1 LSDKEAAMRWFM
13 DMSVR
18 AKLLTGFGLVIALLV
33 VTAGAAVVAISA
45 MRDAQREVIEEDYQ
59 IATDLLA
66 LRGHQN
72 RQRALFLD
80 MSLKTRRADQEAIE
94 REIRAGRPVM
104 DELLTRITRLKSDEP
119 RFLARVDEMKRT
131 LEAYQ
136 QVRDRQMALIY
147 DGKAAESRELSVGE
161 QEGRYEKFRALATE
175 LSDEALAKARAAATG
190 AEALAAR
197 SVQLITGVGV
207 IAVLIALAMALL
219 LHNIIV
225 GPLQDVSSAARRIA
239 AGELAVSLSPGERRD
254 ELGEL
259 ARTFDEMATHL
270 RRTIGD
276 VAEGVGVLAAAASEI
291 TASTTQVAA
300 GSAEAAVAVSQTT
313 TTVEEVKQTAQVSAQ
328 KARYVSDTAQKSVQ
342 FSQGGR
348 KTVEDSIEGMRRVQ
362 QQMDLIARSIV
373 KLSEQGQAIGEIIA
387 SVNDLAE
394 QSNLLAVNAAIEA
407 AKAGDQGKGFAV
419 VAQEIKSLAEQSK
432 QATGQVRTIL
442 GDIQKATNGAVLATE
457 QGAKAV
463 EAGTLLSEQLGDSI
477 RQLADSISEAS
488 QAATQI
494 AASAQQQLAGMD
506 QVALAM
512 QNINQA
518 SNQNVASTKQAEA
531 AAQNLH
537 ELGVRLK
544 SLVARYAV

>member
-1 LSDKEAAMRWFM
+1 MRWFLNISM
-13 DMSVR
+13 R
-18 AKLLTGFGLVIALLV
+18 AKLLMGFGLVIALLV
-33 VTAGAAVVAISA
+33 VTAGASAVAIGA
-45 MRDAQREVIEEDYQ
+45 MRDAQRGVIEEDYQ
-59 IATDLLA
+59 VATDLLI
-66 LRGHQN
+66 LRGQQN

-94 REIRAGRPVM
+94 RELRAGRPVM
-104 DELLTRITRLKSDEP
+104 EEALAGMTRLKSDEP
-119 RFLARVDEMKRT
+119 RFIARVDEIRRA
-131 LEAYQ
+131 LDAYQ
-136 QVRDRQMALIY
+136 QVRDRQIALIY
-147 DGKAAESRELSVGE
+147 DGKVAESREMSVGE
-161 QEGRYEKFRALATE
+161 QEARYEKVRALATE
-175 LSDEALAKARAAATG
+175 LGDEAVARARAAA
-190 AEALAAR
+190 AQSEALAER
-197 SVQLITGVGV
+197 SVQLITGMGI
-207 IAVLIALAMALL
+207 IAVLIALTLALL
-219 LHNIIV
+219 LHNVIV
-225 GPLQDVSSAARRIA
+225 GPLQEMSSAARRIA
-239 AGELAVSLSPGERRD
+239 AGDLAVSLPPGGRRD

-259 ARTFDEMATHL
+259 ARTFDEMAKNL

-328 KARYVSDTAQKSVQ
+328 KARHVSDTAQKSVQ

-348 KTVEDSIEGMRRVQ
+348 RAVEESIAGMRNIQ
-362 QQMDLIARSIV
+362 QQVDLIGRSIV
-373 KLSEQGQAIGEIIA
+373 KLAEQSQAIGEIIA
-387 SVNDLAE
+387 TVNDLAE

-432 QATGQVRTIL
+432 QATAQVRTIL

-463 EAGTLLSEQLGDSI
+463 DAGAQLSTQLGESI

-518 SNQNVASTKQAEA
+518 SNQNVASTRQAEG

-544 SLVARYAV
+544 SLVERYAV

>member
-1 LSDKEAAMRWFM
+1 MRWFL
-13 DMSVR
+13 DMPMR
-18 AKLLTGFGLVIALLV
+18 AKLLMGFGLVIALLA
-33 VTAGAAVVAISA
+33 VTAGAAAVAIGA

-59 IATDLLA
+59 VATDLLM
-66 LRGHQN
+66 LRGQQN

-80 MSLKTRRADQEAIE
+80 MSLKTRRADQEPLE
-94 REIRAGRPVM
+94 RDIRAGRPVM
-104 DELLTRITRLKSDEP
+104 EEALARIARVKSDEP
-119 RFLARVDEMKRT
+119 RFLARVDEMKRA

-147 DGKAAESRELSVGE
+147 DGKVAESREMSVGE
-161 QEGRYEKFRALATE
+161 QEARYEKVQALATE
-175 LSDEALAKARAAATG
+175 LSNEALAKARAAATQS
-190 AEALAAR
+190 EALAER
-197 SVQLITGVGV
+197 SVQLITGVGIV
-207 IAVLIALAMALL
+207 AVLIALAMALL

-225 GPLQDVSSAARRIA
+225 GPLQEMSSAARRIA
-239 AGELAVSLSPGERRD
+239 AGDLAVALPPGERRD

-259 ARTFDEMATHL
+259 ARIFDDMASNL

-328 KARYVSDTAQKSVQ
+328 KARYVSETAQKSVQ

-348 KTVEDSIEGMRRVQ
+348 KTVEESIAGMRNIQ
-362 QQMDLIARSIV
+362 QQVDLIARSIV
-373 KLSEQGQAIGEIIA
+373 KLAEQGQAIGEIIA
-387 SVNDLAE
+387 TVNDLAE

-419 VAQEIKSLAEQSK
+419 VAQEIKSLAGQSK
-432 QATGQVRTIL
+432 QATAQVRTIL

-463 EAGTLLSEQLGDSI
+463 ATGAQLSEQLGESI

-518 SNQNVASTKQAEA
+518 SNQNVASTRQAES

-544 SLVARYAV
+544 SLVGRYAV